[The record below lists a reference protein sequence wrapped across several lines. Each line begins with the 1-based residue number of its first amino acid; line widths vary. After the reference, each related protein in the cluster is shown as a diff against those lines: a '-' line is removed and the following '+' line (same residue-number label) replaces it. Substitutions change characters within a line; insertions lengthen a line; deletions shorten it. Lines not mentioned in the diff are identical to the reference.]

1 MIYTCYD
8 MLRDCRADR
17 AEGWRYFITNYVPVI
32 RRLLSHY
39 APASPMPI
47 ERILTT
53 LKKPESS
60 LFSAMEPA
68 PERWFLAELR
78 QKALAELEFPAPE
91 IDLDL
96 ETVATALAPLTVTEK
111 QAAWSEGMGY
121 TPQEAGPMLR
131 MAPATVAKIRDR
143 ASELLRG
150 SVDTWN
156 RSLLASNGPHLG
168 RAAAAVVATKDCV
181 PVKTFLDVLDGRATW
196 AGREEME
203 RHVGNCFHCVD
214 HFCRMAEVIEL
225 LRHVRPLTDEE
236 AAPFYKL
243 LGVDAKQRKGWRR
256 LLPV

>member
-17 AEGWRYFITNYVPVI
+17 AEGWRYFISNYVPVV
-32 RRLLSHY
+32 RYLLSHY

-53 LKKPESS
+53 VKRPESS

-91 IDLDL
+91 VDLDL
-96 ETVATALAPLTVTEK
+96 ETVATALAPLTVVEK
-111 QAAWSEGMGY
+111 QAAWTEGMGY

-131 MAPATVAKIRDR
+131 MAPATVTKIRDR
-143 ASELLRG
+143 AAELLRG

-156 RSLLASNGPHLG
+156 RSLLAANGPQLG
-168 RAAAAVVATKDCV
+168 RAAAEAKTKDCV
-181 PVKTFLDVLDGRATW
+181 SVKTFLDVLDGRATW
-196 AGREEME
+196 SGREEME
-203 RHVGNCFHCVD
+203 RHVGGCLHCID

-225 LRHVRPLTDEE
+225 LRHVRPLSEEE

-243 LGVDAKQRKGWRR
+243 LGVEGKSRNGWRR
-256 LLPV
+256 LLRV